1 MHAHP
6 VPRRGVS
13 RGTGAAPSPDLE
25 LDVTDKTHDSS
36 PARSG
41 ETVLDS
47 MDRLRRTLTPGDLDH
62 TLRQIVRAAVE
73 VLPQVDRASITV
85 RHHDGRL
92 ETAQPS
98 DDALVRL
105 DVAQYE
111 LREGPCYEAATDSVH
126 VIVPDLAVDDR
137 FPRYAAVALE
147 HGVHA
152 QAGLR
157 LFDSPRSQGALNLY
171 SRRPGAFADL
181 NDLGDLFVHQA
192 GTAIAYAQE
201 VEDLRAALDARRTI
215 GQAIGILME
224 RYELTDERAFA
235 FLTRLSSHR
244 NVKLRQVAQEVV
256 DETERRAKPDRSEQ
270 A

>member
-1 MHAHP
+1 
-6 VPRRGVS
+6 
-13 RGTGAAPSPDLE
+13 
-25 LDVTDKTHDSS
+25 VTDKTHDAG

-41 ETVLDS
+41 ETLLDS

-85 RHHDGRL
+85 RHDDGRL

-98 DDALVRL
+98 DDDLLRL

-111 LREGPCYEAATDSVH
+111 LREGPCYEAASDSVH
-126 VIVPDLAVDDR
+126 VIAPDLATDGR

-147 HGVHA
+147 QGVHA

-157 LFDSPRSQGALNLY
+157 LFDSPHSQGALNLY
-171 SRRPGAFADL
+171 ARQAGAFADL
-181 NDLGDLFVHQA
+181 DDLRDLFVHQA

-201 VEDLRAALDARRTI
+201 VDDLRTALEARRTI

-244 NVKLRQVAQEVV
+244 NVKLRRVAQEVV
-256 DETERRAKPDRSEQ
+256 EETEGRAKPERSVQ

>member
-1 MHAHP
+1 MTDMTQP
-6 VPRRGVS
+6 S
-13 RGTGAAPSPDLE
+13 EQAPAE
-25 LDVTDKTHDSS
+25 
-36 PARSG
+36 

-62 TLRQIVRAAVE
+62 TLRQIVQAAVA

-85 RHHDGRL
+85 RHDDGRL

-98 DDALVRL
+98 DDALLPL
-105 DVAQYE
+105 DVAQYD
-111 LREGPCYEAATDSVH
+111 LREGPCYEAATDAVH
-126 VIVPDLAVDDR
+126 VIAPDLATDDR
-137 FPRYAAVALE
+137 FPRYAAVAVE
-147 HGVHA
+147 RGVRA

-157 LFDSPRSQGALNLY
+157 LFDTPRSQGARNLY
-171 SRRPGAFADL
+171 SRRPGAFTDL
-181 NDLGDLFVHQA
+181 DELGDLFVHQA

-201 VEDLRAALDARRTI
+201 IDDLRAALEARRTI

-235 FLTRLSSHR
+235 FLARLSSHR

-256 DETERRAKPDRSEQ
+256 EETQTRGKPE
-270 A
+270 

>member
-1 MHAHP
+1 
-6 VPRRGVS
+6 
-13 RGTGAAPSPDLE
+13 
-25 LDVTDKTHDSS
+25 VTDMTSATGPVSTPDESLL
-36 PARSG
+36 
-41 ETVLDS
+41 ES

-62 TLRQIVRAAVE
+62 TLQRIVEAAVE
-73 VLPQVDRASITV
+73 VLPHVDRASITV
-85 RHHDGRL
+85 RHDDGRL

-98 DDALVRL
+98 DEALLRL
-105 DVAQYE
+105 DSAQYE

-126 VIVPDLAVDDR
+126 VISPDLANDDR

-147 HGVHA
+147 QGVHA

-157 LFDSPRSQGALNLY
+157 LFDTPRSQGALNLY
-171 SRRPGAFADL
+171 SRELGAFGDL
-181 NDLGDLFVHQA
+181 DELGDLFVHQA

-201 VEDLRAALDARRTI
+201 VSDLRTALETRRTI

-235 FLTRLSSHR
+235 FLSRLSSHR

-256 DETERRAKPDRSEQ
+256 EETEARGNREDRG
-270 A
+270 

>member
-1 MHAHP
+1 MTDMTHP
-6 VPRRGVS
+6 ADR
-13 RGTGAAPSPDLE
+13 APAD
-25 LDVTDKTHDSS
+25 
-36 PARSG
+36 

-62 TLRQIVRAAVE
+62 TLRQIVQAAVE

-85 RHHDGRL
+85 RHDDGRL

-98 DDALVRL
+98 DDELLHL
-105 DVAQYE
+105 DTAQYD
-111 LREGPCYEAATDSVH
+111 LREGPCYAAATDEVH
-126 VIVPDLAVDDR
+126 VIAPDLAADDR
-137 FPRYAAVALE
+137 FPRYAAVALTQ
-147 HGVHA
+147 GVHA

-171 SRRPGAFADL
+171 STQVGAFADL
-181 NDLGDLFVHQA
+181 RDLGDLFVHQA

-201 VEDLRAALDARRTI
+201 VDDLRRALEARRTI

-244 NVKLRQVAQEVV
+244 NVKLRNVAQEVV
-256 DETERRAKPDRSEQ
+256 EETQQRGTPDQRA
-270 A
+270 